1 MEGLVNLLDYPVY
14 STTFCV
20 FPFCAIHYIVEVFF
34 FGGGGNFL

>member
-20 FPFCAIHYIVEVFF
+20 FPFCAIHYIVETGKV
-34 FGGGGNFL
+34 GSSSGPQ